1 MNGSTITNT
10 VQPALPHPDRSGRRK
25 TSTSTVIAIQ
35 IQRAHVKKMIIV
47 QKISMNGYE
56 VALTMVDSS
65 RSVVGRR
72 SSVVAD
78 DRAAGRGADPPNRVS
93 RTPVSRAPAP
103 HCLCRRSPS

>member
-1 MNGSTITNT
+1 MSTPTNGSTTTST

-65 RSVVGRR
+65 RSVSR

-93 RTPVSRAPAP
+93 RTSV
-103 HCLCRRSPS
+103 